1 MVMERE
7 MVMDMKAVAMVMERE
22 MVMDMKA
29 VTTITRDLV
38 LKTCKELALTDFSM
52 LGK

>member
-7 MVMDMKAVAMVMERE
+7 MVMDMKAVVMERE

-29 VTTITRDLV
+29 GTTITRDLV